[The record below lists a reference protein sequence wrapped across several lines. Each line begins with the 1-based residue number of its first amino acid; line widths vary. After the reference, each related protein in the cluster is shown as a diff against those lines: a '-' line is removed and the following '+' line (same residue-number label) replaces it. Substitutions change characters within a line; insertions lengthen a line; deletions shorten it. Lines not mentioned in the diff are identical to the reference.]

1 MSVEGSI
8 APGRV
13 AVRFRTRLSSF
24 VAAVV
29 IGVTVALN
37 GAVPANANPVII
49 LMESVR
55 GLYALSKEYADLQ
68 YNRDSLQ
75 RATEKAIAAINAAK
89 AEIIQ
94 HSDRLAAAD
103 VRTCVDSAV
112 VNVADLANFTEDA
125 RRVFATNATECVT
138 RASSLLQVVTTTA
151 QYDELGF
158 ALNTVGPIALLARA
172 SSGLGTTA
180 LRDALVNAN
189 NALTARMTASTSC
202 GAQRLDGDSPPGG
215 VISYRLTC
223 TAHNGETGSTI
234 VDCGCGRPPVFPYTK
249 ARDIA
254 LRSTSHAVAKAVMP
268 VLAA

>member
-1 MSVEGSI
+1 MQLTKFTTPRP
-8 APGRV
+8 AARTL
-13 AVRFRTRLSSF
+13 RTRLGAS
-24 VAAVV
+24 VMAVV
-29 IGVTVALN
+29 AGTTATLTGAAPAHAYIDPVIVIEAATVAYKAYDEFF
-37 GAVPANANPVII
+37 GG
-49 LMESVR
+49 R
-55 GLYALSKEYADLQ
+55 LSQDQAAKK
-68 YNRDSLQ
+68 
-75 RATEKAIAAINAAK
+75 TIAAINAAK
-89 AEIIQ
+89 SEIMQ
-94 HSDRLAAAD
+94 HSERLAAVD
-103 VRTCVDSAV
+103 VRACTDSAV
-112 VNVADLANFTEDA
+112 INVADLEAFSTDSRQVLA
-125 RRVFATNATECVT
+125 MNATECVT

-254 LRSTSHAVAKAVMP
+254 LRSTSHAVARAVLP
-268 VLAA
+268 ILKP